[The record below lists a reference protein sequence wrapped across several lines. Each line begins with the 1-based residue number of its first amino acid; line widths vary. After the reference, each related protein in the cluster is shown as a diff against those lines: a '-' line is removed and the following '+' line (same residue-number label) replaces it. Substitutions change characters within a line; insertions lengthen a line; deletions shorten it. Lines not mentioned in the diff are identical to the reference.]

1 MKDKTKLSL
10 TKLMQNN
17 KFLFVIAIL
26 ISISIWIYMSM
37 GGSTDTS
44 VPINNIPIQ
53 IELSDE
59 ALNSGLQV
67 FSSDQP
73 TASVTVTGNRTVLG
87 MLTEK
92 DITVT
97 ASATS
102 INSAG
107 NYSIPVTASKTNPS
121 SNFQIASTVVP
132 SSINV
137 TVDYF
142 RESTFQIQDSNVV
155 YKVSDGYYGYTS
167 LSSKSVVVSGPQ
179 SEISKIDRVC
189 AVTEIDG
196 SLTDSVTTEAQ
207 LVLYDK
213 DNNKLSTDLIT
224 MDMSNVTVTVTVL
237 PEKTVKVQ
245 TVFIN
250 KPEGLEIS
258 DDLIKIEPSEILLAG
273 PQDVISK
280 TDSVQLEAIDFNT
293 LKNNQKTFDSL
304 GIDIPGDCRNLSNS
318 TTAKVTLDLSG
329 FTSKK
334 IEVDKFTVEG
344 LSADYA
350 AEVTQQNIT
359 IEVYGP
365 KNQIDDLKSDQITAI
380 VNLSDS
386 QGTMGSVQMPVS
398 FKIEGADSCWVY
410 GSYKANLTI
419 SEK

>member
-10 TKLMQNN
+10 TKFMQNN

-37 GGSTDTS
+37 GGSTETS

-67 FSSDQP
+67 FSSDRP

-142 RESTFQIQDSNVV
+142 SEITFQFQDSNFV
-155 YKVSDGYYGYTS
+155 YKVSDGYYG
-167 LSSKSVVVSGPQ
+167 
-179 SEISKIDRVC
+179 
-189 AVTEIDG
+189 
-196 SLTDSVTTEAQ
+196 
-207 LVLYDK
+207 
-213 DNNKLSTDLIT
+213 
-224 MDMSNVTVTVTVL
+224 
-237 PEKTVKVQ
+237 
-245 TVFIN
+245 
-250 KPEGLEIS
+250 
-258 DDLIKIEPSEILLAG
+258 
-273 PQDVISK
+273 
-280 TDSVQLEAIDFNT
+280 
-293 LKNNQKTFDSL
+293 
-304 GIDIPGDCRNLSNS
+304 
-318 TTAKVTLDLSG
+318 
-329 FTSKK
+329 
-334 IEVDKFTVEG
+334 
-344 LSADYA
+344 
-350 AEVTQQNIT
+350 
-359 IEVYGP
+359 
-365 KNQIDDLKSDQITAI
+365 
-380 VNLSDS
+380 
-386 QGTMGSVQMPVS
+386 
-398 FKIEGADSCWVY
+398 
-410 GSYKANLTI
+410 
-419 SEK
+419 